1 MVFVDMI
8 GQMLIE
14 SEFLLA
20 VPTLEVLLFGMGVGM
35 GGQAVVAGEALT
47 ADQTDVRSY
56 ALVAALVFDQV
67 SFIGERL
74 VAEGAGETH
83 LLHLVHPAFVGGH
96 EVACSEALPADV
108 ALDGFETGMLAL
120 MVLESAL

>member
-1 MVFVDMI
+1 MIFVDMI
-8 GQMLIE
+8 GQMLVE

-20 VPTLEVLLFGMGVGM
+20 VPTLEVLLFGVGVGM
-35 GGQAVVAGEALT
+35 GSQAVVAGEALT
-47 ADQTDVRSY
+47 ADQTDVGSY

-83 LLHLVHPAFVGGH
+83 LLDLVHPAFVGGH
-96 EVACSEALPADV
+96 EVARTEALPADV
-108 ALDGFETGMLAL
+108 ALDRFETGVLAL
-120 MVLESAL
+120 MVVESAL